1 MDEFI
6 VIKVMN
12 EAMLK
17 LKKNK
22 NEDCKKNE
30 ELKKYLEDEALFF
43 KIKKIYAIEILNT
56 VGVAEDKLEETYQ
69 KLIKKEMYDK
79 LIKNG
84 KIDSF
89 DNLVIKYE

>member
-12 EAMLK
+12 EAMLR
-17 LKKNK
+17 LKKRK
-22 NEDCKKNE
+22 NEDYKKNE

-43 KIKKIYAIEILNT
+43 RIKKAYVIEILNI

-69 KLIKKEMYDK
+69 KLTNKEMYDK

-84 KIDSF
+84 KINSS

>member
-12 EAMLK
+12 EAMLR

-22 NEDCKKNE
+22 NEDYKKNE

-43 KIKKIYAIEILNT
+43 RIKKAYAIEILNI

-69 KLIKKEMYDK
+69 KLTNKEMYDR

-84 KIDSF
+84 KINSSD
-89 DNLVIKYE
+89 DLVIKY

>member
-43 KIKKIYAIEILNT
+43 KIKKVYAIEILNS
-56 VGVAEDKLEETYQ
+56 VGVAEDKLEEIYQ
-69 KLIKKEMYDK
+69 KLINKKMYDK
-79 LIKNG
+79 LVKNG
-84 KIDSF
+84 KINSL
-89 DNLVIKYE
+89 DNLTIKYE

>member
-1 MDEFI
+1 MDEFT

-12 EAMLK
+12 EATLR
-17 LKKNK
+17 LKKN
-22 NEDCKKNE
+22 KNE

-43 KIKKIYAIEILNT
+43 RIKKEHAIEILNS
-56 VGVAEDKLEETYQ
+56 VGVAEDKLEEIYQ
-69 KLIKKEMYDK
+69 KLTNKEMYDK

-84 KIDSF
+84 KINSS

>member
-43 KIKKIYAIEILNT
+43 KIKKIYAIEILNS

>member
-1 MDEFI
+1 MDEFT

-12 EAMLK
+12 EATLR

-43 KIKKIYAIEILNT
+43 RIKKEHAIEILNS
-56 VGVAEDKLEETYQ
+56 VGVAEDKLEEIYQ
-69 KLIKKEMYDK
+69 KLTNKEMYDK

-84 KIDSF
+84 KINSSE
-89 DNLVIKYE
+89 NLVIKYE

>member
-43 KIKKIYAIEILNT
+43 KIKKIYAISILNS

>member
-69 KLIKKEMYDK
+69 KLIKKEIYDK

>member
-12 EAMLK
+12 EAMLR

-22 NEDCKKNE
+22 NEDYKKNE

-43 KIKKIYAIEILNT
+43 RIKKAYAIEILNI

-69 KLIKKEMYDK
+69 KLTNKEMYDK

-84 KIDSF
+84 KINSSE
-89 DNLVIKYE
+89 NLVIKYE

>member
-12 EAMLK
+12 EAMLR
-17 LKKNK
+17 LKKRK
-22 NEDCKKNE
+22 NEDYKKNE

-43 KIKKIYAIEILNT
+43 RIKKAYVIEILNI

-69 KLIKKEMYDK
+69 KLTNKEMYDK

-84 KIDSF
+84 KINSSD
-89 DNLVIKYE
+89 DLAIKYE

>member
-1 MDEFI
+1 MDEFT

-12 EAMLK
+12 EATLR

-43 KIKKIYAIEILNT
+43 RIKKEHAIEILNS
-56 VGVAEDKLEETYQ
+56 VGVAEDKLEEIYQ
-69 KLIKKEMYDK
+69 KLTNKEMYDK

-84 KIDSF
+84 KINSS